1 MPEKY
6 VRAVQ
11 DMYEG
16 ARTWVKSSVGLT
28 SNFPVSVGLHQG
40 SSPSPHLFAI
50 ILDVFT
56 SWINDLSPWCMLYAD
71 DIVCCGTRRVDV
83 EKKLEEWRR
92 AMEERGLKINIKKTV
107 YPRFN

>member
-28 SNFPVSVGLHQG
+28 SHFPVSVGLHQG
-40 SSPSPHLFAI
+40 SSPSPHLFAM
-50 ILDVFT
+50 ILDVFA
-56 SWINDLSPWCMLYAD
+56 SWINELSLYAD
-71 DIVCCGTRRVDV
+71 GIVFCGTRRVDV

-92 AMEERGLKINIKKTV
+92 AMDESRTEDQ
-107 YPRFN
+107 

>member
-11 DMYEG
+11 DTYEG

-28 SNFPVSVGLHQG
+28 SNFTVSVGLHQG
-40 SSPSPHLFAI
+40 SSPSPHLFAM
-50 ILDVFT
+50 ILDVFA

-71 DIVCCGTRRVDV
+71 GIVFCGTRRVDV
-83 EKKLEEWRR
+83 EKKLEEWIR
-92 AMEERGLKINIKKTV
+92 AMEERGLKINKKKTV